1 MHTFLKKRIGGF
13 SLRINTAYGTVAE
26 ESFLNTLIDD
36 ACRHFLNKNKVKFVS
51 TLPNGTSIYVKFWR
65 PRRAIHRVKTI
76 WHPTRI
82 EAEGRQYFQFTE
94 KKLPVP
100 DIVLWGSQRIPLSKF
115 GIFKAGM
122 VVTKQIDGG
131 ENLRTLYMQKIE
143 PWTIRNL
150 ERKFEVLERVAQLL
164 YSIHEKNLVHGD
176 YMLKNIVFTP
186 EKPNGR
192 YWIIDLGSGWS
203 LPLNK
208 SLSSSERNRELCR
221 MVYSLA
227 RNGFSRND
235 ALYFLKSYIC
245 CEKGNNHSYKLAHNL
260 EKKYLDICL
269 SQKDHRAIQA
279 THLFASNRS
288 S

>member
-1 MHTFLKKRIGGF
+1 MPISYIKKQLRKFLF
-13 SLRINTAYGTVAE
+13 RINKSYETVVE
-26 ESFLNTLIDD
+26 ESFLNTLIED
-36 ACRHFLNKNKVKFVS
+36 ACRYTSFKKKRGLPKINR
-51 TLPNGTSIYVKFWR
+51 TLPNGTSVYVKFWR
-65 PRRAIHRVKTI
+65 PRRAMHHIKTV

-82 EAEGRQYFQFTE
+82 EVEGCQYSQFT
-94 KKLPVP
+94 KNKLPVP
-100 DIVLWGSQRIPLSKF
+100 DIILWGSQRIPLSKF
-115 GIFKAGM
+115 GIFKVGM
-122 VVTKQIDGG
+122 VVTKQIKGG
-131 ENLRTLYMQKIE
+131 QNLVTSYKQNIQ
-143 PWTIRNL
+143 PWTIRNHSQ
-150 ERKFEVLERVAQLL
+150 KFEVLERIAQLL

-203 LPLNK
+203 LPSNK
-208 SLSSSERNRELCR
+208 SLSSSDRNHELCR

-227 RNGFSRND
+227 RNGFSRKD

-245 CEKGNNHSYKLAHNL
+245 YGKDNNQSHNL
-260 EKKYLDICL
+260 AKKYLDICL
-269 SQKDHRAIQA
+269 SQKDHRALQA

>member
-82 EAEGRQYFQFTE
+82 EAEGRQYFH
-94 KKLPVP
+94 
-100 DIVLWGSQRIPLSKF
+100 VLWGSQRIPLSKF
-115 GIFKAGM
+115 GIFKVGM

-131 ENLRTLYMQKIE
+131 ENLRTLSMQKIE

-235 ALYFLKSYIC
+235 ALYFLNSYIC
-245 CEKGNNHSYKLAHNL
+245 CGEDNNHSYNLA
-260 EKKYLDICL
+260 KKYLEICL